1 MPFRLTEQMCLIT
14 VPDANREDGY
24 RHVDLGNYYMDDNN
38 RKCLVTTAELADKYY
53 RYVRV
58 PMYIRKK
65 IQ

>member
-1 MPFRLTEQMCLIT
+1 M

-38 RKCLVTTAELADKYY
+38 RKCLVTTAELADKYFW
-53 RYVRV
+53 YVKV
-58 PMYIRKK
+58 PVYIRKK